1 MKYIVVLIDG
11 AADDRIE
18 ELENKTPL
26 MAAYMP
32 TVRKLEKKAKIGLVK
47 TVPDGLYPG
56 SDIANLSVM
65 GYDPKIYHTGR
76 SPLEALS
83 IGVNMKDDDIA
94 IRMNLVTLS
103 DDENFN
109 EKTMIDYSGGEI
121 STEES
126 EILVEALINGFK
138 EEKDYTIHHGISYRH
153 VFIWHEGSL
162 KINLIP
168 PHNITGEKIAKY
180 LPGGI
185 NSEFFINFIKKGYEI
200 LKDHPVNQKR
210 IREGK
215 RPANCPWLWGEGKK
229 PQLDKFESLNG
240 LKGGVISAV
249 DLIRGI
255 GKGAGMEV
263 INVPGAT
270 GTIHTNFKGKG
281 EAAVQG
287 LNNGLDYMYVHLEA
301 TDECG
306 HQGDIEGKVK
316 ALELIDEFIINK
328 VVSEINDDY
337 RLLIVPDHRTPLKTK
352 KHDSLP
358 VPYLLYDSRKDFD
371 LGLSYNEE
379 DAEKGEYV
387 ETGFKL
393 HTLLIEKKAK

>member
-18 ELENKTPL
+18 ELDNKTPL
-26 MAAYMP
+26 MTANMP
-32 TVRKLEKKAKIGLVK
+32 TVRKLEKKSKIGLVK
-47 TVPDGLYPG
+47 TVPDGMSPG

-83 IGVNMKDDDIA
+83 VGVKMKADDIA

-103 DDENFN
+103 EDENFYD
-109 EKTMIDYSGGEI
+109 KKMIDYSGGEI

-126 EILVEALINGFK
+126 KELVEALIEGFK
-138 EEKDYTIHHGISYRH
+138 NEKDYSIYHGVSYRH

-162 KINLIP
+162 EINLIQ
-168 PHNITGEKIAKY
+168 PHNITGEKIFKH
-180 LPGGI
+180 LPEGI
-185 NSEFFINFIKKGYEI
+185 NSEFFINFIKRGYDI
-200 LKDHPVNQKR
+200 LKDHPVNKKR
-210 IREGK
+210 ISEGK
-215 RPANCPWLWGEGKK
+215 RPANSPWLWGEGKK
-229 PQLDKFESLNG
+229 PLLDKFEDLYG

-263 INVPGAT
+263 IIVPGAT
-270 GTIHTNFKGKG
+270 GTIHTNFKGKA
-281 EAAVQG
+281 EAAVLA

-306 HQGDIEGKVK
+306 HQGDIECKVR
-316 ALELIDEFIINK
+316 ALELIDEFIISK
-328 VVSEINDDY
+328 LVSDLKDDY
-337 RLLIVPDHRTPLKTK
+337 RLLVVPDHRTPLKTR

-358 VPYLLYDSRKDFD
+358 VPYMLYDSRED
-371 LGLSYNEE
+371 LAMGLVYDEE
-379 DAEKGEYV
+379 DARKGCYIES
-387 ETGFKL
+387 GIKL
-393 HTLLIEKKAK
+393 HALLIEKKA

>member
-1 MKYIVVLIDG
+1 MKYVVVLIDG

-18 ELENKTPL
+18 ELGNKTPL

-32 TVRKLEKKAKIGLVK
+32 TVRNLEKKSKIGLVK

-83 IGVNMKDDDIA
+83 IGVKMKDDDIA

-109 EKTMIDYSGGEI
+109 DKTMIDYSGGEI

-126 EILVEALINGFK
+126 EELVEALIKGFK
-138 EEKDYTIHHGISYRH
+138 EEKDYSIHHGISYRH

-162 KINLIP
+162 EINLIP
-168 PHNITGEKIAKY
+168 PHNITGEKIANY
-180 LPGGI
+180 LPEGV
-185 NSEFFINFIKKGYEI
+185 NSEFFTNFIKKGYEI
-200 LKDHPVNQKR
+200 LKDHPVNIKR
-210 IREGK
+210 INEGK

-229 PQLDKFESLNG
+229 PQLDKFEFLNG

-263 INVPGAT
+263 IQVPGAT
-270 GTIHTNFKGKG
+270 GTLHTNFKGKG
-281 EAAVQG
+281 EAAVLG
-287 LNNGLDYMYVHLEA
+287 LNNGLDYMYIHLEA

-316 ALELIDEFIINK
+316 SLELIDEFIISK
-328 VVSEINDDY
+328 LVSEIKDDY

-358 VPYLLYDSRKDFD
+358 VPYLLYDSSKD
-371 LGLSYNEE
+371 LGMGLVYNEE
-379 DAEKGEYV
+379 DAQKGEYV

>member
-1 MKYIVVLIDG
+1 MKYVVVLIDG

-26 MAAYMP
+26 MSAYMP
-32 TVRKLEKKAKIGLVK
+32 TVRKLEKKSKIGLVK

-83 IGVNMKDDDIA
+83 IGVKMKDDDIA

-109 EKTMIDYSGGEI
+109 DKIMMDYSGGEV

-126 EILVEALINGFK
+126 DELIEAIINGFK
-138 EEKDYTIHHGISYRH
+138 EEKDYTIYHGISYRH

-162 KINLIP
+162 EINLIP
-168 PHNITGEKIAKY
+168 PHNITGEKIGNY

-185 NSEFFINFIKKGYEI
+185 NSEFFINFIKKGYNI
-200 LKDHPVNQKR
+200 LKDHPVNKKR
-210 IREGK
+210 ISEGK
-215 RPANCPWLWGEGKK
+215 RPANSPWLWGEGKK
-229 PQLDKFESLNG
+229 PLLDKFEDLYG

-255 GKGAGMEV
+255 GKGANMEV

-281 EAAVQG
+281 EAAVLA
-287 LNNGLDYMYVHLEA
+287 LNSGLDYMYIHLEA

-306 HQGDIEGKVK
+306 HQGDIDGKVR
-316 ALELIDEFIINK
+316 ALELIDEFIISK
-328 VVSEINDDY
+328 IVSDIKDDY
-337 RLLIVPDHRTPLKTK
+337 RLLVVPDHRTPLKTK

-358 VPYLLYDSRKDFD
+358 VPYMLYDSRKD
-371 LGLSYNEE
+371 LGMGLIYNEE
-379 DAEKGEYV
+379 DARKGDYLD
-387 ETGFKL
+387 TGIKL
-393 HTLLIEKKAK
+393 HDLLIEKKA

>member
-1 MKYIVVLIDG
+1 MKYVVVLIDG

-18 ELENKTPL
+18 ELGNKTPL

-32 TVRKLEKKAKIGLVK
+32 TVRNLEKKSKIGLVK

-83 IGVNMKDDDIA
+83 IGVKMKDDDIA

-109 EKTMIDYSGGEI
+109 DKTMIDYSGGEI

-126 EILVEALINGFK
+126 EELVEALIKGFK
-138 EEKDYTIHHGISYRH
+138 EEKDYSIHHGISYRH

-162 KINLIP
+162 EINLIP
-168 PHNITGEKIAKY
+168 PHNITGEKIANY
-180 LPGGI
+180 LPGGV
-185 NSEFFINFIKKGYEI
+185 NSEFFTNFIKKGYEI
-200 LKDHPVNQKR
+200 LKDHPVNIKR
-210 IREGK
+210 INEGK

-229 PQLDKFESLNG
+229 PQLDKFEFLNG

-263 INVPGAT
+263 IQVPGAT
-270 GTIHTNFKGKG
+270 GTLHTNFKGKG
-281 EAAVQG
+281 EAAVLG
-287 LNNGLDYMYVHLEA
+287 LNNGLDYMYIHLEA

-316 ALELIDEFIINK
+316 SLELIDEFIISK
-328 VVSEINDDY
+328 LVSEIKDDY

-358 VPYLLYDSRKDFD
+358 VPYLLYDSSKD
-371 LGLSYNEE
+371 LGMGLVYNEE
-379 DAEKGEYV
+379 DAQKGEYV

>member
-26 MAAYMP
+26 MSANMP
-32 TVRKLEKKAKIGLVK
+32 TVRMLENKAQIGLVK

-65 GYDPKIYHTGR
+65 GYDPKKYHTGR

-83 IGVNMKDDDIA
+83 IGVDMKEDDIA

-103 DDENFN
+103 DDENF
-109 EKTMIDYSGGEI
+109 KDKKMIDYSGGEV

-126 EILVEALINGFK
+126 DELVEALINGFK
-138 EEKDYTIHHGISYRH
+138 EEKDYSIYHGISYRH

-162 KINLIP
+162 KITLIP
-168 PHNITGEKIAKY
+168 PHNITGEKIAAY
-180 LPGGI
+180 LPEGI

-200 LKDHPVNQKR
+200 LRDHPVNQKR
-210 IREGK
+210 ISEGK
-215 RPANCPWLWGEGKK
+215 NPANCPWLWGEGKK
-229 PQLDKFESLNG
+229 PLLDKFDDLYG

-263 INVPGAT
+263 IIVPGAT

-281 EAAVQG
+281 EAAVLA
-287 LNNGLDYMYVHLEA
+287 LNSGLDYMYIHLEA
-301 TDECG
+301 PDECG
-306 HQGDIEGKVK
+306 HQGDIEGKVR
-316 ALELIDEFIINK
+316 ALELIDEFIISK
-328 VVSEINDDY
+328 LVSDIKDDY
-337 RLLIVPDHRTPLKTK
+337 RLLVVPDHRTPLKTG

-358 VPYLLYDSRKDFD
+358 VPYMLYDSRKD
-371 LGLSYNEE
+371 LGMGLSYNEE
-379 DAEKGEYV
+379 DAIKGDYLD
-387 ETGFKL
+387 TAIKL
-393 HTLLIEKKAK
+393 HDLLIEKKA

>member
-26 MAAYMP
+26 MAANMP
-32 TVRKLEKKAKIGLVK
+32 TVRNLEKKAKIGQVK
-47 TVPDGLYPG
+47 TVPDDLYPG

-83 IGVNMKDDDIA
+83 IGVEMKDDDIA

-103 DDENFN
+103 DDEKF
-109 EKTMIDYSGGEI
+109 EDKVMIDYSGGEI

-126 EILVEALINGFK
+126 EELVEALINSFK
-138 EEKDYTIHHGISYRH
+138 EEKDYSIHHGISYRH

-162 KINLIP
+162 EINLIP
-168 PHNITGEKIAKY
+168 PHNITGEKIGNY
-180 LPGGI
+180 MPGGV
-185 NSEFFINFIKKGYEI
+185 NNEFFINFIKKGYEI
-200 LKDHPVNQKR
+200 LKDHPVNIKR
-210 IREGK
+210 ISEGK

-229 PQLDKFESLNG
+229 PLLDKFEMLNG

-263 INVPGAT
+263 IIVPGAT

-281 EAAVQG
+281 EAAVLG
-287 LNNGLDYMYVHLEA
+287 LNSGLDYMYIHLEA

-306 HQGDIEGKVK
+306 HQGDIEGKVR
-316 ALELIDEFIINK
+316 ALELIDEFIVSK
-328 VVSEINDDY
+328 VVSEIKDDY

-358 VPYLLYDSRKDFD
+358 VPYLLYDSRQD
-371 LGLSYNEE
+371 LGMGLSYDEE
-379 DAEKGEYV
+379 DAAKGEYI
-387 ETGFKL
+387 ETGYKL
-393 HTLLIEKKAK
+393 HALLIEKKVE

>member
-18 ELENKTPL
+18 ELDNKTPL
-26 MAAYMP
+26 MTANMP

-47 TVPDGLYPG
+47 TVADGLYPG

-65 GYDPKIYHTGR
+65 GYDPEKYHTGR

-83 IGVNMKDDDIA
+83 IGVEMKDDDIVF
-94 IRMNLVTLS
+94 RMNLVTLS

-109 EKTMIDYSGGEI
+109 DKMMIDYSGGEV

-126 EILVEALINGFK
+126 DELVKALINGFK
-138 EEKDYTIHHGISYRH
+138 DQKDYSIYHGISYRH
-153 VFIWHEGSL
+153 VFIWHEGSMD
-162 KINLIP
+162 INMTP
-168 PHNITGEKIAKY
+168 PHNITGEKIAKH
-180 LPGGI
+180 LPEGI
-185 NSEFFINFIKKGYEI
+185 NSEFFINFIKKGYDI
-200 LKDHPVNQKR
+200 LKDHPINKKR
-210 IREGK
+210 ISEGK
-215 RPANCPWLWGEGKK
+215 RPANSPWLWGEGKK
-229 PQLDKFESLNG
+229 PLLDKFEDLYG

-263 INVPGAT
+263 IIVPGAT

-281 EAAVQG
+281 EAAVLG

-306 HQGDIEGKVK
+306 HQGDIEGKVR
-316 ALELIDEFIINK
+316 ALELIDEFIISK
-328 VVSEINDDY
+328 LVS
-337 RLLIVPDHRTPLKTK
+337 LSLIH
-352 KHDSLP
+352 
-358 VPYLLYDSRKDFD
+358 
-371 LGLSYNEE
+371 
-379 DAEKGEYV
+379 
-387 ETGFKL
+387 
-393 HTLLIEKKAK
+393 I

>member
-26 MAAYMP
+26 MFANMP
-32 TVRKLEKKAKIGLVK
+32 TVRKLEKKSEIGLVK

-65 GYDPKIYHTGR
+65 GYDPKKYHTGR

-83 IGVNMKDDDIA
+83 IGVEMKEDDIA

-103 DDENFN
+103 DDEIFN
-109 EKTMIDYSGGEI
+109 EKIMIDYSGGEV

-126 EILVEALINGFK
+126 EELVEALINAFK
-138 EEKDYTIHHGISYRH
+138 EEKDYTIYHGISYRH

-162 KINLIP
+162 KITLIP
-168 PHNITGEKIAKY
+168 PHNITGEKIAAY
-180 LPGGI
+180 LPEGR

-200 LKDHPVNQKR
+200 LRDHPVNQKR
-210 IREGK
+210 ISEGK
-215 RPANCPWLWGEGKK
+215 NPANCPWLWGEGKK
-229 PQLDKFESLNG
+229 PLLDKFEDLYG

-263 INVPGAT
+263 IIVPGAT

-281 EAAVQG
+281 EAAVLA
-287 LNNGLDYMYVHLEA
+287 LNSGLDYMYIHLEA
-301 TDECG
+301 PDECG
-306 HQGDIEGKVK
+306 HQGDIEGKVR
-316 ALELIDEFIINK
+316 ALELIDEFIISK
-328 VVSEINDDY
+328 LVSDIKADY
-337 RLLIVPDHRTPLKTK
+337 RLLVVPDHRTPLKTG

-358 VPYLLYDSRKDFD
+358 VPYMLYDSRKD
-371 LGLSYNEE
+371 LGMGISYNEE
-379 DAEKGEYV
+379 DALKGNYLD
-387 ETGFKL
+387 TAIKL
-393 HTLLIEKKAK
+393 HDLLIEKKA

>member
-1 MKYIVVLIDG
+1 MKYVVVLIDG

-26 MAAYMP
+26 MAANMP
-32 TVRKLEKKAKIGLVK
+32 TVRNLEKKAKIGQVK
-47 TVPDGLYPG
+47 TVPDDLYPG

-83 IGVNMKDDDIA
+83 IGVEMKDDDIA

-103 DDENFN
+103 DDEKF
-109 EKTMIDYSGGEI
+109 EDKVMIDYSGGEI

-126 EILVEALINGFK
+126 EELVEALINSFK
-138 EEKDYTIHHGISYRH
+138 EEKDYSIHHGISYRH

-162 KINLIP
+162 EINLIP
-168 PHNITGEKIAKY
+168 PHNITGEKIGNY
-180 LPGGI
+180 MPGGV
-185 NSEFFINFIKKGYEI
+185 NNEFFINFIKKGYEI
-200 LKDHPVNQKR
+200 LKDHPVNIKR
-210 IREGK
+210 ISEGK

-229 PQLDKFESLNG
+229 PLLDKFEMLNG

-263 INVPGAT
+263 IIVPGAT

-281 EAAVQG
+281 EAAVLG
-287 LNNGLDYMYVHLEA
+287 LNSGLDYMYIHLEA

-306 HQGDIEGKVK
+306 HQGDIEGKVR
-316 ALELIDEFIINK
+316 ALELIDEFIVSK
-328 VVSEINDDY
+328 VVSEIKDDY

-358 VPYLLYDSRKDFD
+358 VPYLLYDSRQD
-371 LGLSYNEE
+371 LGMGLSYDEE
-379 DAEKGEYV
+379 DAAKGEYI
-387 ETGFKL
+387 ETGYKL
-393 HTLLIEKKAK
+393 HALLIEKKVE

>member
-26 MAAYMP
+26 MAANMP

-47 TVPDGLYPG
+47 TVADGLYPG

-65 GYDPKIYHTGR
+65 GYDPKKYHTGR

-83 IGVNMKDDDIA
+83 IGVEMKDDDIA

-109 EKTMIDYSGGEI
+109 DKIMIDYSGGEV

-126 EILVEALINGFK
+126 DELVQALINGFK
-138 EEKDYTIHHGISYRH
+138 EEKDYTIYHGISYRH

-168 PHNITGEKIAKY
+168 PHNITGEKIYKY
-180 LPGGI
+180 LPEGV
-185 NSEFFINFIKKGYEI
+185 NKEFFINFIKKGYTI
-200 LKDHPVNQKR
+200 LKDHPVNIKR
-210 IREGK
+210 ISEGK
-215 RPANCPWLWGEGKK
+215 RPANSPWLWGEGKK
-229 PQLDKFESLNG
+229 PLLDKFEDLNG

-281 EAAVQG
+281 EAAVLG
-287 LNNGLDYMYVHLEA
+287 LNSGLDYIYIHLEA

-306 HQGDIEGKVK
+306 HQGDIEGKVR

-328 VVSEINDDY
+328 LVSDLKDDY
-337 RLLIVPDHRTPLKTK
+337 RILVVPDHRTPLKTR

-358 VPYLLYDSRKDFD
+358 VPYMLFDSRVD
-371 LGLSYNEE
+371 LAMGLAYNEE
-379 DAEKGEYV
+379 DAKKGDYIES
-387 ETGFKL
+387 GIKL
-393 HTLLIEKKAK
+393 HAMLIEKKA

>member
-11 AADDRIE
+11 AADDKIE
-18 ELENKTPL
+18 ELKNKTPL

-32 TVRKLEKKAKIGLVK
+32 TVRNLEKKSKIGLVK

-83 IGVNMKDDDIA
+83 IGVKMKDDDIA

-103 DDENFN
+103 DDDKFED
-109 EKTMIDYSGGEI
+109 KIMIDYSGGEI

-126 EILVEALINGFK
+126 EELVEALINSFK
-138 EEKDYTIHHGISYRH
+138 KEKDYSIYHGISYRH

-162 KINLIP
+162 EINLIP
-168 PHNITGEKIAKY
+168 PHNITGEKIANY
-180 LPGGI
+180 LPGGV
-185 NSEFFINFIKKGYEI
+185 NNEFFIKFIKKGYEI
-200 LKDHPVNQKR
+200 LKDHPVNIKR
-210 IREGK
+210 ISEGK

-229 PQLDKFESLNG
+229 PLLDKFELLNG

-249 DLIRGI
+249 DLIKGI
-255 GKGAGMEV
+255 GKGADMEV

-281 EAAVQG
+281 EAAVLG
-287 LNNGLDYMYVHLEA
+287 LNSGLDYMYIHLEA

-316 ALELIDEFIINK
+316 ALELIDEFIISK

-358 VPYLLYDSRKDFD
+358 VPYLLYDSRQD
-371 LGLSYNEE
+371 LCMGLSYNEE
-379 DAEKGEYV
+379 DAVKGDYI
-387 ETGFKL
+387 ETGYKL
-393 HTLLIEKKAK
+393 HALLIEKKAE

>member
-18 ELENKTPL
+18 ELDNKTPI
-26 MAAYMP
+26 MTAYMP
-32 TVRKLEKKAKIGLVK
+32 TVRKLEKKSKIGLVK

-65 GYDPKIYHTGR
+65 GYDPGKYHTGR

-83 IGVNMKDDDIA
+83 IGVEMKDDDIVF
-94 IRMNLVTLS
+94 RMNLVTLS

-109 EKTMIDYSGGEI
+109 DKMMIDYSGGEV

-126 EILVEALINGFK
+126 DELVKALINGFK
-138 EEKDYTIHHGISYRH
+138 DEKDYSIYHGISYRH
-153 VFIWHEGSL
+153 VFIWHEGSMD
-162 KINLIP
+162 INMTP
-168 PHNITGEKIAKY
+168 PHNITGEKILKH
-180 LPGGI
+180 LPEGI
-185 NSEFFINFIKKGYEI
+185 NSEFFINFIKKGYDI
-200 LKDHPVNQKR
+200 LKDHPVNKKR
-210 IREGK
+210 ISEGK
-215 RPANCPWLWGEGKK
+215 RPANSPWLWGEGKK
-229 PQLDKFESLNG
+229 PLLDKFEDLYG

-263 INVPGAT
+263 IIVPGAT

-281 EAAVQG
+281 EAAVLG

-306 HQGDIEGKVK
+306 HQGDIKGKVR
-316 ALELIDEFIINK
+316 ALELIDEFIISK
-328 VVSEINDDY
+328 LVSDLKDDY
-337 RLLIVPDHRTPLKTK
+337 RLLVVPDHRTPLKTR

-358 VPYLLYDSRKDFD
+358 VPYMLYDSRED
-371 LGLSYNEE
+371 LGTGLSYNEE
-379 DAEKGEYV
+379 DARKGDFID
-387 ETGFKL
+387 TGIKL
-393 HTLLIEKKAK
+393 HALLIEKKA

>member
-11 AADDRIE
+11 AADDRIK
-18 ELENKTPL
+18 ELNNKTPL
-26 MAAYMP
+26 MAAQMP
-32 TVRKLEKKAKIGLVK
+32 TIRMLETKAQIGLVK

-65 GYDPKIYHTGR
+65 GYDPKKYHTGR

-83 IGVNMKDDDIA
+83 IGVEMKEDDIA

-109 EKTMIDYSGGEI
+109 DKRMIDYSGGEI

-126 EILVEALINGFK
+126 DELVKALINGFK
-138 EEKDYTIHHGISYRH
+138 DEKDYSIYHGISYRH

-162 KINLIP
+162 KITLIP
-168 PHNITGEKIAKY
+168 PHNITGEKIATY
-180 LPGGI
+180 LPEGT
-185 NSEFFINFIKKGYEI
+185 NSEFFTNFIKKGYDI
-200 LKDHPVNQKR
+200 LKDHPVNKKR
-210 IREGK
+210 ISEGK
-215 RPANCPWLWGEGKK
+215 NPANCPWLWGEGKK
-229 PQLDKFESLNG
+229 PLLDKFEELYG

-263 INVPGAT
+263 IIVPGVT

-281 EAAVQG
+281 EAAVLA
-287 LNNGLDYMYVHLEA
+287 LNNGLDYMYIHLEA
-301 TDECG
+301 PDECG
-306 HQGDIEGKVK
+306 HQGDIEGKVR
-316 ALELIDEFIINK
+316 ALELIDEFIISK
-328 VVSEINDDY
+328 LVNDLKGDY
-337 RLLIVPDHRTPLKTK
+337 RLLVVPDHRTPLKTK

-358 VPYLLYDSRKDFD
+358 VPYMIYDSKKDFGM
-371 LGLSYNEE
+371 GLSYNEE
-379 DAEKGEYV
+379 DAKKGGYLD
-387 ETGFKL
+387 TGIKL
-393 HTLLIEKKAK
+393 HDLLIEKKA